1 LRHDPALKLACLGD
15 AVEQALSSQPSLSR
29 FEKKKNA
36 VTPKSIA
43 VMSRWFASSWVA
55 SLAADTALV
64 VLDIDST
71 DNPTHGHQQL
81 ALFPASTTSICTTLY

>member
-1 LRHDPALKLACLGD
+1 
-15 AVEQALSSQPSLSR
+15 
-29 FEKKKNA
+29 
-36 VTPKSIA
+36 
-43 VMSRWFASSWVA
+43 MSRWFASSWVA

-81 ALFPASTTSICTTLY
+81 ALFPGFYDQHMYHPLLMFF